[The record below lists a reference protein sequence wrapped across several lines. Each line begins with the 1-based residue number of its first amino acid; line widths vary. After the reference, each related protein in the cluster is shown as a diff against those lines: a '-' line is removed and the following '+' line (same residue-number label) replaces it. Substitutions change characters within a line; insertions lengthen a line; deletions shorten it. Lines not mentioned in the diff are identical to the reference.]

1 MDSGGVM
8 TADAAAPARPGRG
21 SAADSSIP
29 QRPGSPT
36 LPGLSPVPGQVPV
49 LLPLPFDAPL
59 TYAPPA
65 GEEGEE
71 EDGAGP
77 LPPGSFVRVPLG
89 PRQTI
94 GVVWD
99 RAEQEVDPARLR
111 PVAEIF
117 PTPPMPAGLRR
128 LIDFTADYTLCSR
141 GAALR
146 LALRDARA
154 LVPPPGRRGVVLDG
168 PPPERMTP
176 PRQAVIDHLMA
187 IGRDPGGAPPAIAMA
202 DLAAA
207 TGASMAVI
215 GGLLRAGTLA
225 EVELTGEPGYRRP
238 DVTAAPADLSPG
250 QAAAAGALAD
260 RVGQGFSVSVLDGV
274 TGSGKTEV
282 YFAAVRAALLAGR
295 QVLVMVPEIALST
308 AWLERFTARFGTAP
322 AVWHSGIGQTERRRL
337 WRAAALGRVD
347 VVVGARSS
355 LFLPLGRLGL
365 IVVDEEHDASYKQDD
380 GVAYNAR
387 DLAVVRAKLEE
398 VPVILSSATPSLETL
413 TNVARGRYGRVLLPA
428 RHGRAAMPAV
438 EAVDLRR
445 FPLPAS
451 RFLAPPLVAGVTEAL
466 AAGEQA
472 LLFLNRRGFAPLTLC
487 DACGHR
493 LQCPHC
499 SAWLVEHRLLG
510 RLQCHHCGH
519 AVRLPPA
526 CPECGAEARFKACGP
541 GVERLMDEARGL
553 FPEARIALASS
564 DSMHGPKQAAEL
576 FGAIHAREVD
586 LIVGTQVLAKGHH
599 FPWLTCVGV
608 VDADLGLEGGDLRA
622 GERSFQMLTQ
632 VAGRAGRAERPGR
645 VFLQTHQPE
654 HPVMAA
660 LIAHDRDGFV
670 AAETAARKSAAMP
683 PFGRLAS
690 VLLSGPDEAQVAK
703 AARMVAGAAPRTA
716 GIRVLGPAPAPLSL
730 LRGRFRWRLLLHAA
744 RHLQLQPVLRGWL
757 GPLALPSAVR
767 LSVDVDPYSFL

>member
-8 TADAAAPARPGRG
+8 TAERAGGGG
-21 SAADSSIP
+21 SAA
-29 QRPGSPT
+29 GSGGAPADA
-36 LPGLSPVPGQVPV
+36 PAAGQVGV
-49 LLPLPFDAPL
+49 LLPLPFDEPL
-59 TYAPPA
+59 TYALPD
-65 GEEGEE
+65 
-71 EDGAGP
+71 DGAGDDWEDAAAAPRP

-89 PRQTI
+89 PREVV

-99 RAEQEVDPARLR
+99 RAMPAVDPARLR
-111 PVAEIF
+111 PVSGVF
-117 PTPPMPAGLRR
+117 PTPPMPEGLRR
-128 LIDFTADYTLCSR
+128 LVDFTADYTLCSR

-146 LALRDARA
+146 LALRDGRA
-154 LVPPPGRRGVVLDG
+154 LVPPPARRGVRLAG

-176 PRQAVIDHLMA
+176 ARQAVLDHLLAMA
-187 IGRDPGGAPPAIAMA
+187 AGSDPAVEPPAIALP

-207 TGASMAVI
+207 SGASAAVI
-215 GGLLRAGTLA
+215 DGLIRAGTLE
-225 EVELTGEPGYRRP
+225 EVPLSGEPGYPCP
-238 DVTAAPADLSPG
+238 DAEAPPAVLSPE
-250 QAAAAGALAD
+250 QAEAAGRLAD
-260 RVGQGFSVSVLDGV
+260 AVGAGFSVSLLDGV

-282 YFAAVRAALLAGR
+282 YFAAVRAALRAGR
-295 QVLVMVPEIALST
+295 QVLVLVPEIALST
-308 AWLERFTARFGTAP
+308 AWLERFTDRFGTAP
-322 AVWHSGIGQTERRRL
+322 AVWHSDIGQTERRRL
-337 WRAAALGRVD
+337 WRAAALGRVQ
-347 VVVGARSS
+347 VVVGARSA
-355 LFLPLGRLGL
+355 LFLPLSRLGL

-387 DLAVVRAKLEE
+387 DLAVVRGKLEGA
-398 VPVILSSATPSLETL
+398 PVILSSATPSLETL
-413 TNVARGRYGRVLLPA
+413 ANVERGRYARVLLPA
-428 RHGRAAMPAV
+428 RHGSAALPTV
-438 EAVDLRR
+438 EAIDLRQHR
-445 FPLPAS
+445 LPAS
-451 RFLAPPLVAGVTEAL
+451 RFLAPPLVAAVQEAL

-519 AVRLPPA
+519 AMRLPPA
-526 CPECGAEARFKACGP
+526 CPACGAEGSFKPCGP
-541 GVERLMDEARGL
+541 GVERLMDEAAML

-564 DSMHGPKQAAEL
+564 DSMHGPKQAAAL
-576 FGAIHAREVD
+576 FRAIHDRQVD

-608 VDADLGLEGGDLRA
+608 VDADLGLEGGALRA

-645 VFLQTHQPE
+645 VFLQTHQPD

-670 AAETAARKSAAMP
+670 AAEGAARRSAAMP
-683 PFGRLAS
+683 PYGRLAS
-690 VLLSGPDEAQVAK
+690 VLLSGPDEAQVAQ
-703 AARMVAGAAPRTA
+703 AARQLFAAAPQAA
-716 GIRVLGPAPAPLSL
+716 GVRVLGPAPAPLSL
-730 LRGRFRWRLLLHAA
+730 LRGRYRWRLLLHAA
-744 RHLQLQPVLRGWL
+744 RRLAVQPILRDWL
-757 GPLALPSAVR
+757 DKVRLPAAVR